1 MKDKHSELFPD
12 EESIVRAVRRGD
24 PKVFSHLFDVYYKDL
39 VMYAS
44 SFCNSQALCE
54 DIVQDLFANLHVRHS
69 RFDPHSS
76 VKAYFLTTVRN
87 ACLDELRHRKVRS
100 NHANYVLRFGLKV
113 NENVEEHLMYSEL
126 KAALAKAMD
135 KLSDKER
142 KCFTMSKIQGMTTN
156 EISKAL
162 QMPLRTVQHHIFKA
176 VEKIMRQIPVTTAI
190 LAVLIAFGSVLNVF
204 SLI

>member
-44 SFCNSQALCE
+44 SFCSNQALCE
-54 DIVQDLFANLHVRHS
+54 DIVQDLFADLYIRHG
-69 RFDPHSS
+69 RFDPHNS

-100 NHANYVLRFGLKV
+100 NHADYVLRFGLKV

-126 KAALAKAMD
+126 KEALVKAMD

-142 KCFTMSKIQGMTTN
+142 ECFTMSKIQGMTTN

-176 VEKIMRQIPVTTAI
+176 VEKIMRHIPATMTIFA
-190 LAVLIAFGSVLNVF
+190 LLIALGSALNVF
-204 SLI
+204 ILK